1 MLSVPLLQHKYIR
14 LIIPGMA
21 AKTVAGPNRNP
32 EASPAANNNAAEGNE
47 MV

>member
-1 MLSVPLLQHKYIR
+1 MFTVDFLSIFSV
-14 LIIPGMA
+14 PGMA

-32 EASPAANNNAAEGNE
+32 EASPAANNNAAGGKKR